1 MYIAK
6 VEGFMNQVIS
16 WIQQIR
22 LRQTITVLLIGLAF
36 FVSTAFDIHGNSL
49 QAQAQVS
56 KAAVPDG
63 QVRMKTERI
72 EENAEKSAELL
83 ADEGR
88 QVRNRA
94 AESAQDTGKNLIDT
108 VREKLNLDEPIDP
121 GTKAAAEQLKETITG
136 RD

>member
-1 MYIAK
+1 
-6 VEGFMNQVIS
+6 MNQVIS
-16 WIQQIR
+16 WTQQIR
-22 LRQTITVLLIGLAF
+22 LRQIITVLLIGLTF

-56 KAAVPDG
+56 RNAVADG
-63 QVRMKTERI
+63 QVRIKTERI

-88 QVRNRA
+88 QVKNRA
-94 AESAQDTGKNLIDT
+94 TESKDTGKNLIDT

-121 GTKAAAEQLKETITG
+121 GTKAAAEQLKEAVTG
-136 RD
+136 NGD